1 MISQLK
7 HYGYY
12 SNQQSN
18 DDDEYFVYK
27 SVDGE
32 TLLKL
37 TSARWFNNEE
47 EALAFHCDEYH
58 HDKVYISELGEFV
71 ERVRKSYTVYARG
84 LYEE

>member
-37 TSARWFNNEE
+37 TSAR
-47 EALAFHCDEYH
+47 
-58 HDKVYISELGEFV
+58 
-71 ERVRKSYTVYARG
+71 
-84 LYEE
+84 